1 MERERIDRYWAQR
14 AEEFSGLRMK
24 DYGGVMRENYESILR
39 EHMPGVAEGRVLD
52 LGTGAGFFAM
62 IMAGLGWRVAAID
75 YSAEMLEEAKRNAAE
90 HGFGDISFLRMDAQQ
105 LEFADGSFDC
115 VVSRNVTWTLP
126 DPARAYAEMVRVLKP
141 GGRLINFDANYGRAF
156 ARAEERGEKPSHPT
170 QTLEQL
176 LERNEIAKSL
186 YICEKDRPFWDVE
199 VLRDLGLYRFE
210 LDLEI
215 DRRICAGSTRE
226 KVYAG
231 IPKDD
236 REGLF
241 LLCAWKSG
249 QDSLSSVSAVR
260 T

>member
-24 DYGGVMRENYESILR
+24 DYGGVMRGNYEAILR
-39 EHMPGVAEGRVLD
+39 EHMPDVANGTALD

-62 IMAGLGWRVAAID
+62 IMAGLGWRVTAID
-75 YSAEMLEEAKRNAAE
+75 YSAEMLEEAERNAAE
-90 HGFGDISFLRMDAQQ
+90 HGFGDISFLRMDAQA
-105 LEFADGSFDC
+105 LTFVGESFDC

-156 ARAEERGEKPSHPT
+156 VRAEERGEKPSHPT

-186 YICEKDRPFWDVE
+186 YICEKDRPFWDID
-199 VLRDLGLYRFE
+199 VLHSLGLYRFE

-236 REGLF
+236 RDGLF
-241 LLCAWKSG
+241 MLCARKMCVSP
-249 QDSLSSVSAVR
+249 LSCPPA
-260 T
+260 